1 MSAEESSPVTGS
13 SYEPE
18 SSMRSKLVIVG
29 VALLFVLGA
38 YAYVGTRDRSLDIE
52 ASALVSQQQEDGLIC
67 CFEWIEHEGEPLL
80 LVITRELEGQYRT
93 VVIRVMEVEEDGSFN
108 EINAIGSPFPGML
121 PTNFSVVDETAYI
134 PLEGEEGS
142 GVWAVDLSD
151 PAWPETVGFTETADG
166 ITRQLSADGDLL
178 AINHTS
184 QFALVNISNR
194 HQPEVISRIE
204 QPESGVIS
212 LELIDQRLFV
222 NDAVNDEFR
231 IYHLD
236 TSDEPTSEMVLRN
249 PDGTGEV
256 VFSFGAEDAED
267 RLNLTAPAGKFLS
280 FRVDG
285 DLVYLASSD
294 LGVQI
299 LDVSNT
305 ESPEV
310 IARLELPDRAVRLA
324 RDGDRLYVL
333 GASEGTYDEL
343 TYTIHTVDVSNPE
356 APELLD
362 TIDGFQTEPGI
373 QTLTAT
379 GDGRVVLGL
388 FESILVFDVSE

>member
-1 MSAEESSPVTGS
+1 MSAEESSPITGS

-52 ASALVSQQQEDGLIC
+52 ASALISQQQEDGLIC
-67 CFEWIEHEGEPLL
+67 CFEWIEHDGEPLL

-93 VVIRVMEVEEDGSFN
+93 VVIRVMEFDEDGSFS

-178 AINHTS
+178 AINHTG
-184 QFALVNISNR
+184 QFAVVDISNR
-194 HQPEVISRIE
+194 HQPEVITRID

-310 IARLELPDRAVRLA
+310 IARLDLPDRAVRLA

-343 TYTIHTVDVSNPE
+343 TYTIHTVDISNPE

-379 GDGRVVLGL
+379 GDDRVVLGL